1 MDREPAASSIEE
13 VRTKLRTFIGRE
25 LLRGQDE
32 GLRDDTPLLELGVVD
47 SMGIVLLT
55 RFLEKELRIVVPPED
70 LTADNFANIEA
81 LARLVVTRTNPAS
94 PVG

>member
-1 MDREPAASSIEE
+1 MDREPAVDSMNE

-55 RFLEKELRIVVPPED
+55 TFLEKELRIVLPAED
-70 LTADNFANIEA
+70 LTADNFANIET
-81 LARLVVTRTNPAS
+81 LARLVVRLR
-94 PVG
+94 G

>member
-55 RFLEKELRIVVPPED
+55 TFLEKELRVVLPPED
-70 LTADNFANIEA
+70 LTADNFATIEA
-81 LARLVVTRTNPAS
+81 LARLLVRQRA
-94 PVG
+94 